1 MEEEQ
6 DHGLANGVLSCPN
19 RLPGCPIEGMESV
32 VATVSGYHGTERFN
46 LIKMISYTGA
56 SYVGAMSRSITHLI
70 CWELQGRKFNL
81 AKKFRT
87 IIVNH
92 RWLEDCI
99 KHGKRVP
106 EGPYV
111 LQSGQL
117 AGPLSMKLP
126 LAEKGSVSTKKNNL
140 LCEKLHNYGNVDD
153 QSIKDICSFD
163 DSILPHSSLLDKD
176 LYSDFRNSDVT
187 AHKAKDI
194 LRRRISKQED
204 SSSSSSRN
212 HFEEPTPSG
221 FFAIERGSSSR
232 LARDE
237 RKGESSN
244 QDSTVNS
251 SRRCRRLVN
260 KNSTEDHN
268 KADIWNFDLRRNHL
282 GTRNSL
288 TGPSSHWDDETNI
301 EVVNIGGTSDRD
313 QLWDERGLS
322 SDSFEGIEAC
332 EDQSTSRDTNLQV
345 ENAPRGSSITS
356 EDELHNI
363 NNLQKNIEDPVIELN
378 ASLPST
384 STELSCVICWTDF
397 SSTRGVLPCGHRF
410 CYSCIQNWADHMAL
424 SRKISTCPLCKA
436 TFLSITKVEDAATS
450 DQKIYSQTIPCGPS
464 LLDIYILPDERTLNN
479 VVQPSVAAVCS
490 ACRCREPE
498 DLLMSCHLCQI
509 RHIHSYCLDPPLLP
523 WTCIHCKDL
532 QILYHRSH

>member
-1 MEEEQ
+1 MEEEEQ

-99 KHGKRVP
+99 QHGERVP
-106 EGPYV
+106 EGPYI
-111 LQSGQL
+111 LQSGQS

-126 LAEKGSVSTKKNNL
+126 LADKSVSTKKYNL
-140 LCEKLHNYGNVDD
+140 LSEELHNYGNVED
-153 QSIKDICSFD
+153 QSTEDICIFA

-176 LYSDFRNSDVT
+176 LYSDYRKSDGT
-187 AHKAKDI
+187 THIPKHKLWK
-194 LRRRISKQED
+194 RISKQED
-204 SSSSSSRN
+204 PSSSSSRN

-221 FFAIERGSSSR
+221 FFGTERGRSSS

-244 QDSTVNS
+244 QDSTIKS
-251 SRRCRRLVN
+251 SRRRRRLVN
-260 KNSTEDHN
+260 KNSSEDHN
-268 KADIWNFDLRRNHL
+268 KLDIWNFDLEQYHL

-288 TGPSSHWDDETNI
+288 TVPSSHWNDETDI
-301 EVVNIGGTSDRD
+301 DVVNTGEPSDRD
-313 QLWDERGLS
+313 QLYDKRGPA

-332 EDQSTSRDTNLQV
+332 ENQSTSRDINLLV
-345 ENAPRGSSITS
+345 ENAPRVLSITP
-356 EDELHNI
+356 EDELHNF
-363 NNLQKNIEDPVIELN
+363 NDLQKNIEDPGAELN

-436 TFLSITKVEDAATS
+436 SFLSITKVEDAATS
-450 DQKIYSQTIPCGPS
+450 DQKIYSQTIPCGSS

-479 VVQPSVAAVCS
+479 IVQPSMAPVCS

-498 DLLMSCHLCQI
+498 DLLISCHLYTLPSKPLICFLDI
-509 RHIHSYCLDPPLLP
+509 R
-523 WTCIHCKDL
+523 
-532 QILYHRSH
+532 